1 MSVSFY
7 IHTAYLGFKWNSSM
21 VQHYS
26 GLCPSDLYG
35 HIQVDCRQNVDF
47 DQCHWI
53 PPLADSDYPTQPIF
67 KFSPHYE
74 FILSVSRTI
83 WLCSFALGH
92 RIPLIYFFL
101 LLPCE
106 WLGLHACLALASVR
120 LKNAKNCACS
130 AG

>member
-7 IHTAYLGFKWNSSM
+7 KPTAYLGFKWNSSM

-53 PPLADSDYPTQPIF
+53 PPLADSDYPTRPIF
-67 KFSPHYE
+67 KFSPYYE

-83 WLCSFALGH
+83 
-92 RIPLIYFFL
+92 
-101 LLPCE
+101 
-106 WLGLHACLALASVR
+106 
-120 LKNAKNCACS
+120 
-130 AG
+130 

>member
-1 MSVSFY
+1 MSTGNRLLDKTNLYCVCVGFMSVSFY
-7 IHTAYLGFKWNSSM
+7 KPTAYLGFKWNSSM

-67 KFSPHYE
+67 KFSPYYE
-74 FILSVSRTI
+74 FILVPE
-83 WLCSFALGH
+83 LFDYA
-92 RIPLIYFFL
+92 PLL
-101 LLPCE
+101 
-106 WLGLHACLALASVR
+106 
-120 LKNAKNCACS
+120 
-130 AG
+130 

>member
-7 IHTAYLGFKWNSSM
+7 ISTAYLGFKWNSSM

-26 GLCPSDLYG
+26 GLRPSDLYG
-35 HIQVDCRQNVDF
+35 HIQMDCRQNVDF
-47 DQCHWI
+47 DHCHWI

-83 WLCSFALGH
+83 
-92 RIPLIYFFL
+92 
-101 LLPCE
+101 
-106 WLGLHACLALASVR
+106 
-120 LKNAKNCACS
+120 
-130 AG
+130 